1 MSEARRIH
9 IDIGDNEPL
18 CGTRVNGPSLSSD
31 AVEGI
36 VCRKCQ
42 EQIYLHFKP
51 IRDAAE
57 VDKASTY
64 DPMEHERDYS

>member
-18 CGTRVNGPSLSSD
+18 CGSRVNGPSLSSD
-31 AVEGI
+31 VVEGI

-42 EQIYLHFKP
+42 EQIWLHFKP
-51 IRDAAE
+51 IRAAAE
-57 VDKASTY
+57 AERLNTN
-64 DPMEHERDYS
+64 DPIATDAVR